1 MAYVPG
7 LDHDLF
13 VSYAHEDL
21 PWVSALQEQLTERLL
36 HRLGWECDVW
46 QDKNKLRTGQNFPS
60 ELEKAIRRSAAF
72 LAVLS
77 RNYQGKDWCEKE
89 LDAFR
94 REAEKDDGMETGG
107 YGRVLKVIKF
117 PWLND
122 AHEDFFGEYQHVE
135 FFDRDAATGKERE
148 FKHTSERFRNA
159 ADMLSFHIEKL
170 FEAMLRG
177 KEKVFVARGAD
188 DDAAEREATILEIRA
203 AGNALS
209 PPPLGA
215 IPKGLN
221 DKGIRQY
228 IGEART
234 TVHLLGAAHDPAI
247 RRQIDLARE
256 CGKRLI
262 FCLLKGHE
270 SAAGEQKKL
279 IEDIRENKLD
289 FPEGTWKLLKSRSSA
304 ALRQDLIGLLA
315 PQRPTGASEDKTS
328 RVYLLCD
335 PTTPEDAGFARKV
348 QSVIQEHERISVE
361 LPRLAADSISPR
373 DHHERLLGECNGLL
387 LYHEKAP
394 PKWVKRNFEDLLR
407 AEDIP
412 RQRELMSKAL
422 LVSGADFA
430 FPGLTVIQRR
440 DPFELNQLEPFIAP
454 LRAPLHAHALA
465 SNLEGDAANAV

>member
-46 QDKNKLRTGQNFPS
+46 QDKNKLRTGQNWPS
-60 ELEKAIRRSAAF
+60 ELEKAIRGSAAF
-72 LAVLS
+72 LAILS
-77 RNYQGKDWCEKE
+77 RNYQGKEWCEKE

-94 REAEKDDGMETGG
+94 QEAEKEDRLETGG

-117 PWLND
+117 PWLGD
-122 AHEDFFGEYQHVE
+122 AHEDFFGEYQHVK
-135 FFDRDAATGKERE
+135 FFERDAATGKERE

-159 ADMLSFHIEKL
+159 ADTLSFHIEKL
-170 FEAMLRG
+170 FQAMLRG

-188 DDAAEREATILEIRA
+188 DDAAEREAMILEIRA

-221 DKGIRQY
+221 DKAIREY

-234 TVHLLGAAHDPAI
+234 TVHLLGAAHDAAI

-256 CGKRLI
+256 SGKKLV

-289 FPEGTWKLLKSRSSA
+289 IPEGTWKLLRSRSSA
-304 ALRQDLIGLLA
+304 GLRQDVVALLT
-315 PQRPTGASEDKTS
+315 PPRPTAASQDQTS

-335 PTTPEDAGFARKV
+335 PTTPEDAGFARQV
-348 QSVIQEHERISVE
+348 QSAIQEHEHRISVE

-373 DHHERLLGECNGLL
+373 DHHERLLGECDGLL

-394 PKWVKRNFEDLLR
+394 SKWVKRNFEDLLR
-407 AEDIP
+407 ADDIP

-440 DPFELNQLEPFIAP
+440 DPFDLHQLEPFIAP
-454 LRAPLHAHALA
+454 LRAPLRGQ
-465 SNLEGDAANAV
+465 GDAANAV